1 LVSALPRC
9 DIGETNMVAQQN
21 QIPTGEG
28 LTLEKLWAY
37 LDASREQAEQRR
49 KESEREWAELREI
62 FKETGHQIDLNRKE
76 VGGLGRRFGKLVE
89 HLVGP
94 GIVKRFG
101 EQGYHF
107 DGIKKQRYKITG
119 EEGDLRAEIDLL
131 LENDDTVIAVEV
143 KSRPDTEEN
152 YLERH
157 LRRLEIMHEHRKEEG
172 WEGKR
177 ILGAIAG
184 AIFDIP
190 AKKATL
196 KAGLF
201 VIVQSGDTMRME
213 VPEGFKPRVW

>member
-1 LVSALPRC
+1 MAV
-9 DIGETNMVAQQN
+9 TQQ
-21 QIPTGEG
+21 
-28 LTLEKLWAY
+28 
-37 LDASREQAEQRR
+37 REA
-49 KESEREWAELREI
+49 EREWAELREM
-62 FKETGHQIDLNRKE
+62 FKQIGNPIDLNKKE
-76 VGGLGRRFGKLVE
+76 VVGLIVE
-89 HLVGP
+89 
-94 GIVKRFG
+94 RFG

-107 DGIKKQRYKITG
+107 DGIKKQRHKIIG
-119 EEGDLRAEIDLL
+119 EEGNLRAEIDLL

-196 KAGLF
+196 NAGLF

-213 VPEGFKPRVW
+213 VPEGFKPKVW